1 MQPILDSLDHLSKDI
16 HKKGESDFSQ
26 KHMCLQPKRIG
37 LVQSD
42 QIDILRGQALV
53 LSHCQNYCAHLYHML
68 RIIFAA
74 NFSREYRQILALLPS
89 YNTVGDQ
96 MDILGGWVG
105 GRGVGACAETGVI
118 KTHVSKI
125 PLTSFVKLNI
135 IL

>member
-1 MQPILDSLDHLSKDI
+1 
-16 HKKGESDFSQ
+16 
-26 KHMCLQPKRIG
+26 MCLQPKRIG

-74 NFSREYRQILALLPS
+74 NCSREYRQILALLPS

-96 MDILGGWVG
+96 MDILGVSG
-105 GRGVGACAETGVI
+105 GGACVEAGGI
-118 KTHVSKI
+118 KKYVSKI
-125 PLTSFVKLNI
+125 PD
-135 IL
+135 ILC

>member
-1 MQPILDSLDHLSKDI
+1 
-16 HKKGESDFSQ
+16 
-26 KHMCLQPKRIG
+26 MCLQPKRIG

-74 NFSREYRQILALLPS
+74 NCSREYRQILALLPS

-105 GRGVGACAETGVI
+105 GRGGGACAETGVI